1 MSGHSSTEKSGD
13 PAHVPAHG
21 PGNFDFEGWR
31 KLAAD
36 DPAAYFDARRWAI
49 DAFIAAAPV
58 RSDEL
63 RQLQNQLDAM
73 RASAGSPL
81 KAVWQITGMMQDHV
95 ELLGHQLDVLK
106 RETDRLRARIAPRS
120 SR

>member
-1 MSGHSSTEKSGD
+1 MSGHFSTGKSGD

-49 DAFIAAAPV
+49 DAFIAGTPD
-58 RSDEL
+58 RGDEL
-63 RQLQNQLDAM
+63 RLLQNRIDAM

-81 KAVWQITGMMQDHV
+81 KAAWQITGMMQDHV

-106 RETDRLRARIAPRS
+106 RETDRLRARVAHKP